1 MATKTQSLQLEM
13 LILSM
18 YSTPDTVCRW
28 VFIVYDC
35 PSMQLYGPPETMLA
49 VTYVQRYCTKIGVAS
64 PAPLRGLDA
73 TRHIGAHVGKPETA
87 VQCTCSQREENP
99 PERIKGILSFCQN
112 KLGSWRIGIN
122 IMEVRMLLSIGLK
135 SKRAGSGLLVLFSV

>member
-49 VTYVQRYCTKIGVAS
+49 VTYV
-64 PAPLRGLDA
+64 
-73 TRHIGAHVGKPETA
+73 
-87 VQCTCSQREENP
+87 
-99 PERIKGILSFCQN
+99 
-112 KLGSWRIGIN
+112 
-122 IMEVRMLLSIGLK
+122 
-135 SKRAGSGLLVLFSV
+135 